1 LPKLLKEPLVPRVVS
16 FIVLVGILLII
27 AALFFQVMAQFVL
40 PLFLAAVLVVV
51 FKPLHMWVREQL
63 PGRLRL
69 SALATT
75 ILIML
80 IVLLPTVWLGWNAY
94 RESRIVFNFLR
105 DKENQNKLVARIE
118 RAAGPLIDFY
128 DNLAGDRATTP
139 DGVAPTASID
149 GATTPPP
156 PPAADS
162 ATPRFDGTPANS
174 PTEAGP
180 ALRGMLRNLASAMG
194 LFLVEIV
201 QGLFRW
207 LLGLIILILALYYFL
222 VDGPTMIHSIMRLS
236 PLDDQY
242 EQELL
247 DKFANVS
254 RAVVLAVLTA
264 AVAQGLLAGIGYYF
278 ALNAGA
284 PVVLL
289 MAMTMIG
296 AVVPFVGA
304 AGVWAPTCL
313 WIYFYQDHVVNGV
326 VEQGDSFTAIALAL
340 YCGGIVST
348 IDNVIKPLVLHGQ
361 SNIHP
366 LLALMSVLGGIK
378 ALGPAGILIGPMVVA
393 FIHALLVMVNRELR
407 LMGGELGDGTYQKQM
422 FPLHPALELEAE
434 QATRESPGGV
444 LEKLAAAA
452 GMVPKPATAEQASQ
466 QPSGKLPAKASARQ
480 KAAKRRRGQK

>member
-1 LPKLLKEPLVPRVVS
+1 VPRVVS

-27 AALFFQVMAQFVL
+27 GAIFFKVMAAFVL

-63 PGRLRL
+63 PGRVRL
-69 SALATT
+69 AALATT
-75 ILIML
+75 TLIML
-80 IVLLPTVWLGWNAY
+80 IVLLPATWLGWNAY
-94 RESRIVFNFLR
+94 REGSTLVVYLKDPDHQNQIVA
-105 DKENQNKLVARIE
+105 KIE
-118 RAAGPLIDFY
+118 RAAGPLFDFY
-128 DNLAGDRATTP
+128 NNLADERPP
-139 DGVAPTASID
+139 DVAD
-149 GATTPPP
+149 GATTTVPETASSEIRTERAEAA
-156 PPAADS
+156 PA
-162 ATPRFDGTPANS
+162 PKDGAPGTTNRDAK
-174 PTEAGP
+174 AMI
-180 ALRGMLRNLASAMG
+180 RGQLRNVLTVIG
-194 LFLVEIV
+194 LFLLDVF
-201 QGLFRW
+201 QGALSW
-207 LLGLIILILALYYFL
+207 LLGLIIMVLALYYFL

-254 RAVVLAVLTA
+254 RAVVVAVLAA
-264 AVAQGLLAGIGYYF
+264 AVAQGLLAGSGYYF

-284 PVVLL
+284 PVFLL

-304 AGVWAPTCL
+304 AGVWIPTCL

-326 VEQGDSFTAIALAL
+326 VEQGNPVAAITLAI
-340 YCGGIVST
+340 YCGCIVST

-366 LLALMSVLGGIK
+366 LLALMSVLGGIQ

-407 LMGGELGDGTYQKQM
+407 LMGGHTADGHYQKQM
-422 FPLHPALELEAE
+422 FPMHPAMELEAE
-434 QATRESPGGV
+434 QAARESPGG
-444 LEKLAAAA
+444 LRDQLAGAATTAEAPNRAEPSAASAAASA
-452 GMVPKPATAEQASQ
+452 QKSRAAS
-466 QPSGKLPAKASARQ
+466 GRKTKN
-480 KAAKRRRGQK
+480 RRRK